1 MKVALNPLVSGLKE
15 SATLAINTKARQ
27 LRSQGQSVCH
37 FGFGQSPFP
46 VPEVMR
52 LAVREHA
59 GEKDYLPTLG
69 LPALR
74 EAVAAF
80 YRQTFKMDFSAHNVC
95 IGPGSKELIFQAL
108 FQLECTVLIPTPS
121 WVSYG
126 PQAQLLGKAV
136 RTIKTQCSNR
146 YLLQAEEL
154 EQQCQA
160 LTDTPKLLIINSPNN
175 PTGAVYRQDELE
187 SLAAVCRKH
196 NVIVISDEIYAM
208 IDFTDRPFSSMSHY
222 YPEGTIVTGGLSK
235 SFAAGGY
242 RLGIMLI
249 PEQLSVMIDGMKIIA
264 SETFSAV
271 ASPIQHAALAAYG
284 NFEAVQPFIK
294 KTCEIHRT
302 VAEYIHKR
310 FVAMNLNCPAPE
322 GAFYLFPDF
331 HNYADNLAKINVN
344 TDIELCDRLL
354 NQANI
359 ALLPGSEFYREQADL
374 SVRVA
379 YVDYDGGDILSKW
392 PESGPITEAEMAA
405 LFPAM
410 VDGCNRLEQFL
421 GQF

>member
-1 MKVALNPLVSGLKE
+1 MNITLNPLVSGLKE
-15 SATLAINTKARQ
+15 SATLAINTQARL
-27 LRSQGQSVCH
+27 LRSQGKPVCH

-46 VPEVMR
+46 VPEVMKSA
-52 LAVREHA
+52 LSEHA
-59 GEKDYLPTLG
+59 GAKDYLPTLG

-80 YRQTFKMDFSAHNVC
+80 YRQTFKMNFSADNVC

-108 FQLECTVLIPTPS
+108 FQLECTVLIPAPS

-136 RTIKTQCSNR
+136 QTIKTQRSNR

-187 SLAAVCRKH
+187 GLAVVCRKY

-208 IDFTDRPFSSMSHY
+208 VDFTNRPFSSLSHY

-249 PEQLSVMIDGMKIIA
+249 PEQLSAMIDGIKIIA

-271 ASPIQHAALAAYG
+271 ASPIQYAALAAYG
-284 NFEAVQPFIK
+284 NFEAVRPFIK

-302 VAEYIHKR
+302 VAEYVHKR

-331 HNYADNLAKINVN
+331 QNYAKNLAKINIK
-344 TDIELCDRLL
+344 TDIELCNLL
-354 NQANI
+354 LDQANI
-359 ALLPGSEFYREQADL
+359 ALLPGSEFYRDQTDL
-374 SVRVA
+374 CVRVA
-379 YVDYDGGDILSKW
+379 YVDYDGGDVLSKW
-392 PESGPITEAEMAA
+392 PGADTISDIEMGVF
-405 LFPAM
+405 FPVM
-410 VDGCNRLEQFL
+410 VDGCNRLEQL
-421 GQF
+421 LAQL